1 MKQDG
6 IFFTKEEFQPEV
18 LENGVVRTI
27 KGYIEDLMVA
37 ELVWKKGQEGA
48 VHSHPHRQCDYILKG
63 KFEANLNG
71 EKRILGPGECF
82 YVEADV
88 PHGLISLEDDG
99 VILDIFTPMRKDFVK
114 EKNKKQEESSSGKG
128 LKSRKNSCGRVQKGL

>member
-1 MKQDG
+1 MSKDG
-6 IFFTKEEFQPEV
+6 VFFLEKDFKPEV
-18 LENGVVRTI
+18 LDNGVVRTI

-48 VHSHPHRQCDYILKG
+48 VHSHPHRQCDYIIKG

-71 EKRILGPGECF
+71 EKKILGAGECF
-82 YVEADV
+82 YIEADV
-88 PHGLISLEDDG
+88 PHGLIALEDDG

-114 EKNKKQEESSSGKG
+114 EENK
-128 LKSRKNSCGRVQKGL
+128 

>member
-37 ELVWKKGQEGA
+37 ELV
-48 VHSHPHRQCDYILKG
+48 CDYILKG

-114 EKNKKQEESSSGKG
+114 EKK
-128 LKSRKNSCGRVQKGL
+128 

>member
-63 KFEANLNG
+63 SLRQISMGRKEFWVPESAFMW
-71 EKRILGPGECF
+71 KRMYLM
-82 YVEADV
+82 D
-88 PHGLISLEDDG
+88 
-99 VILDIFTPMRKDFVK
+99 
-114 EKNKKQEESSSGKG
+114 
-128 LKSRKNSCGRVQKGL
+128 

>member
-37 ELVWKKGQEGA
+37 ELVWKKGQERIMKTMCEKWRKNHEKVHYYSGGSGNFPVCGA
-48 VHSHPHRQCDYILKG
+48 GALCGRTLYSACILPDAV
-63 KFEANLNG
+63 F
-71 EKRILGPGECF
+71 C
-82 YVEADV
+82 
-88 PHGLISLEDDG
+88 
-99 VILDIFTPMRKDFVK
+99 T
-114 EKNKKQEESSSGKG
+114 SSG
-128 LKSRKNSCGRVQKGL
+128 SCGADPLQE